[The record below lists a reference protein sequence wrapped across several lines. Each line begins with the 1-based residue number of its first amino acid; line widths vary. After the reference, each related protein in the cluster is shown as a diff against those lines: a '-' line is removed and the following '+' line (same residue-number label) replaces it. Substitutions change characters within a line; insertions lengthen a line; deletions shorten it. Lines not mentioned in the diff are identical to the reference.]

1 VPQSLA
7 FNLVHVIFST
17 KNRRPLL
24 AEPVLAD
31 VHAYLATVTRGTKC
45 DCLRVGGVAD
55 HVHLAIRVHPE
66 RNVSKL
72 ISELK
77 TSSSRWLKTQ
87 EPDLEKFAWQR
98 GYGAF
103 SVSPADA
110 GAMLRYIDAQEVHH
124 RKRSFQDEM
133 RVFFEKY
140 HVAFDERFVWD

>member
-1 VPQSLA
+1 M
-7 FNLVHVIFST
+7 
-17 KNRRPLL
+17 
-24 AEPVLAD
+24 
-31 VHAYLATVTRGTKC
+31 
-45 DCLRVGGVAD
+45 
-55 HVHLAIRVHPE
+55 
-66 RNVSKL
+66 SKL